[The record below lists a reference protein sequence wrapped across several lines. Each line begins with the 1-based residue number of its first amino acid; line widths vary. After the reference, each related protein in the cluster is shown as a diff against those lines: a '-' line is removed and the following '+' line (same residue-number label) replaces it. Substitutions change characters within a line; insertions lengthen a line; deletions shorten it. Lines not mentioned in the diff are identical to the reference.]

1 MDRDLA
7 TWTRNG
13 MNAEVRAGAASREI
27 CALDHEQ
34 DGAAERK
41 RLTKP
46 DEKIFVHCHGRST
59 FLRRE

>member
-1 MDRDLA
+1 
-7 TWTRNG
+7 

-46 DEKIFVHCHGRST
+46 DEEIFVHCHGRST